1 VPTTL
6 VGAVIEALAADAT
19 LQAAFPGL
27 AVYRDEVPEQVAT
40 LPHVVVTDD
49 EEPYR
54 WVNLSARVEAHRLRV
69 QVYAAGGGVVGAAHP
84 ADVIADHLTRIL
96 NWEDAPIPGTT
107 TVRFEQVRRPLKVQ
121 PRRAANKERVALV
134 SLEYEVE
141 FYRTGVAHAG

>member
-1 VPTTL
+1 MPTTL

-19 LQAAFPGL
+19 LQEQFPGL
-27 AVYRDEVPEQVAT
+27 PVYRDETPESVAT
-40 LPHVVVTDD
+40 LPHVVVSDD

-69 QVYAAGGGVVGAAHP
+69 QVYAAGGGVVGAPHP
-84 ADVIADHLTRIL
+84 ADVIADHVQRVTG
-96 NWEDAPIPGTT
+96 WEDVPIPGTT

-121 PRRAANKERVALV
+121 PRRAPDKERVALV
-134 SLEYEVE
+134 SVEYEVE

>member
-1 VPTTL
+1 MPTTL

-19 LQAAFPGL
+19 LRDQFPGL
-27 AVYRDEVPEQVAT
+27 AVYRDETPEQVAT
-40 LPHVVVTDD
+40 LPHVVVSDD

-84 ADVIADHLTRIL
+84 ADVLGDHLTRIL
-96 NWEDAPIPGTT
+96 NWEDVPIPGAT

-121 PRRAANKERVALV
+121 PRRAPDKERVALV

>member
-6 VGAVIEALAADAT
+6 VGAVLEALAADAT
-19 LQAAFPGL
+19 LQAQFPGL
-27 AVYRDEVPEQVAT
+27 AVYRDEVPEQVAA
-40 LPHVVVTDD
+40 LPHVVVSDD

-54 WVNLSARVEAHRLRV
+54 WVNLSARVEAHRLRI
-69 QVYAAGGGVVGAAHP
+69 QVYAAGGGVVGAPHP
-84 ADVIADHLTRIL
+84 ADVIADHVQRITG
-96 NWEDAPIPGTT
+96 WEDLPIPGTT

-121 PRRAANKERVALV
+121 PRRAPDKERVALV